1 MAESGQSPP
10 TLRRQLFFFLRRKDN
25 CDLHAFEARS
35 EFGRAAVG
43 QVFFEPVEQLNA
55 EFLVRYLAAT
65 EPDRRFHLIPVG
77 QNLPGMLHLEIVVV
91 LIGGGAKLNLLDLDD
106 DLFLLGLVRPLLLL
120 VKILAEVND
129 ATDRR
134 LGLGRDFDQVVAALA
149 SNPEG
154 LLRRHNAKLLPLLID
169 YPHFFRANTLV
180 DANTGASLIAPPS
193 KTALITVADKNT

>member
-1 MAESGQSPP
+1 IVDSGQSPP
-10 TLRRQLFFFLRRKDN
+10 TIRRPLFFFLRRKYN
-25 CDLHAFEARS
+25 CDLHTFEARS

-55 EFLVRYLAAT
+55 EFLVRYLASA
-65 EPDRRFHLIPVG
+65 EPDRRLHLVPVD
-77 QNLPGMLHLEIVVV
+77 QNLLGMLHLEIVVV
-91 LIGGGAKLNLLDLDD
+91 LVGGRTKLNLLDLDD

-149 SNPEG
+149 SN
-154 LLRRHNAKLLPLLID
+154 
-169 YPHFFRANTLV
+169 
-180 DANTGASLIAPPS
+180 
-193 KTALITVADKNT
+193 

>member
-1 MAESGQSPP
+1 MTALDLARGGSAK
-10 TLRRQLFFFLRRKDN
+10 TLRGAFMCFEFWHNFSIKSVDSGWWIVGSRCPLSTIRWPLFFFLRRKDN

-43 QVFFEPVEQLNA
+43 QVFFEPVEQLKA
-55 EFLVRYLAAT
+55 EFLVRYLAAA
-65 EPDRRFHLIPVG
+65 EPDRRLHFVPVG

-91 LIGGGAKLNLLDLDD
+91 LIGGRTKLDLLDLDD

-134 LGLGRDFDQVVAALA
+134 LGLGRDFDQIVAALA
-149 SNPEG
+149 S
-154 LLRRHNAKLLPLLID
+154 D
-169 YPHFFRANTLV
+169 
-180 DANTGASLIAPPS
+180 
-193 KTALITVADKNT
+193 